1 MGHSDAILQPA
12 EYEQAE
18 KQFVSGHP
26 KDAFPLI
33 SQFAEQGNLKAQ
45 YILACFCH
53 MGFDTVQIDY
63 ARRNRLCAQ
72 AEAQNDPF
80 LLYGYAVWCLK
91 KDQKEQRDK
100 ILKEIFDRLLTK
112 AYSSDLLAQYIV
124 GKMHIDGNAVEQDYA
139 TAAKWFKAGAE
150 SGYAAAQNALGWLY
164 GESKGVPQDTAK
176 AFELY
181 LAAAEQGYANEQ
193 INLGIVY
200 AEGLGVPQ
208 NDEKAIAWY
217 QKAAMQGYAPA
228 LLNLGWH
235 YDNGR
240 GVEKDTQKALEY
252 YQKAAKKG
260 NTTAMYNLVNLY
272 RKGVGTEKSP
282 EQAAEWYL
290 KALQQ
295 QYNKVSETY
304 EEILAELLVLDDD
317 TVIWPD

>member
-1 MGHSDAILQPA
+1 MGHSDEILQPA

-53 MGFDTVQIDY
+53 MGFDTVQVDY

-112 AYSSDLLAQYIV
+112 AQSGDLPAQYIV
-124 GKMHIDGNAVEQDYA
+124 GKMYMDGDAVEQDYA
-139 TAAKWFKAGAE
+139 AAAKWLKAGAE
-150 SGYAAAQNALGWLY
+150 SGYAPAQNALGWLY
-164 GESKGVPQDTAK
+164 GEGKGVPQSAAK
-176 AFELY
+176 AIELY
-181 LAAAEQGYANEQ
+181 LAAAE
-193 INLGIVY
+193 
-200 AEGLGVPQ
+200 
-208 NDEKAIAWY
+208 
-217 QKAAMQGYAPA
+217 QGYAPA

-240 GVEKDTQKALEY
+240 GVAEDTQKALEY
-252 YQKAAKKG
+252 YQKAAEKG
-260 NTTAMYNLVNLY
+260 NITAMYNLVNMY

-295 QYNKVSETY
+295 QYSEVSETY
-304 EEILAELLVLDDD
+304 EDILSKLLALDDD
-317 TVIWPD
+317 SVIWPD

>member
-1 MGHSDAILQPA
+1 MGQYDVTLQLA

-26 KDAFPLI
+26 QEAFQAI
-33 SQFAEQGNLKAQ
+33 VQFAEQGILKAQ
-45 YILACFCH
+45 YILACYWH

-63 ARRNRLCAQ
+63 ARRNSLCAQ
-72 AEAQNDPF
+72 AESQNDPF
-80 LLYGYAVWCLK
+80 LLYDYAVWCLK
-91 KDQKEQRDK
+91 KDQKEQRYR
-100 ILKEIFDRLLTK
+100 ILKEIFDRLLTQ

-181 LAAAEQGYANEQ
+181 LAAAEQGYANAQ

-208 NDEKAIAWY
+208 DDTKAIAWY
-217 QKAAMQGYAPA
+217 QKAAKQGYAPA

-240 GVEKDTQKALEY
+240 GVAEDTQKALEY
-252 YQKAAKKG
+252 YQKAAEKG
-260 NTTAMYNLVNLY
+260 NITAMYNLVNMY

-295 QYNKVSETY
+295 QYSEVSETY
-304 EEILAELLVLDDD
+304 VEILTEILALDDD